1 MSRLLLVA
9 AWLLVVWGALAFGAV
24 YPWAWRP
31 LITGCAVVGAASWL
45 VARRY
50 GARAHDGA
58 LLAALG
64 CVALTGAVQLMPIPR
79 SARLLVSPSSET
91 VLLEQDL
98 EYAMAARL
106 TGVTGDGS
114 TAQVPAALPER
125 TLSINPDAT
134 ARALVLLVGMT
145 LLLGGLTRL
154 LNVTGA
160 RRLVG
165 WIVAFGTALALFGII
180 QRAVLGDHAWGGM
193 RIYGFWQPMNLL
205 TTPFGPFVNKNHFA
219 GWMLMGLPLAMG
231 LGLGWAERAQRIGSL
246 GWREGLLWLSSPDG
260 GKLQLAALATM
271 VMGVSLLMTRSR
283 SGIAGFVLSMM
294 IAGAVVGK
302 RFGSGRMRWLAM
314 TALVSMLVGA
324 FAWAGS
330 DVTDRFA
337 SGSIGLR
344 RVIWG
349 DSAAVVRDFPL
360 VGTGLNS
367 FGTAMLSYQTT
378 QRSTH
383 FQEAHNDYLQI
394 LVEGGV
400 LVAVPAALALVMLAR
415 AIRARFATHQ
425 DDGMAYWRRVGAT
438 TGLVAIGLQS
448 LVEFSL
454 QMPGNAVFCV
464 VLMAIAMHESPVRQ
478 SRRHNGGAS
487 PPPRP

>member
-31 LITGCAVVGAASWL
+31 LITGCAVVGAACWL

-50 GARAHDGA
+50 GARAHDRA
-58 LLAALG
+58 LLATLG
-64 CVALTGAVQLMPIPR
+64 CIALAGLLQLTPMPR
-79 SARLLVSPSSET
+79 GARLLVSPSSDT

-98 EYAMAARL
+98 EYAVAARL
-106 TGVTGDGS
+106 TGVTDDGS

-125 TLSINPDAT
+125 ALSINPDAT
-134 ARALVLLVGMT
+134 ARALVLLVGLT
-145 LLLGGLTRL
+145 LLLAGLTRL

-160 RRLVG
+160 RRLVT
-165 WIVAFGTALALFGII
+165 WIVVFGAALALFGII

-193 RIYGFWQPMNLL
+193 RIYGFWKPMNLL

-231 LGLGWAERAQRIGSL
+231 LGLAWAARAQRNGSH
-246 GWREGLLWLSSPDG
+246 GWRHGLLWLSSPDG

-271 VMGVSLLMTRSR
+271 LMGVSLLLTRSR
-283 SGIAGFVLSMM
+283 SGIASFVVSMM
-294 IAGAVVGK
+294 IAGVVVGR
-302 RFGSGRMRWLAM
+302 RFGTGRFRWLAM
-314 TALVSMLVGA
+314 LAMAVMLVGV
-324 FAWAGS
+324 FQWAGA

-337 SGSIGLR
+337 SGSIELR
-344 RVIWG
+344 RVIWR
-349 DSAAVVRDFPL
+349 DSVAVVRDFPL

-378 QRSTH
+378 QRATH

-394 LVEGGV
+394 LVEGG
-400 LVAVPAALALVMLAR
+400 LLIAVPAGVALFLLVR
-415 AIRARFATHQ
+415 AIRHRFLLQQ
-425 DDGMAYWRRVGAT
+425 DDAMTYWLRVGAT
-438 TGLVAIGLQS
+438 MGLVAIGLQS

-454 QMPGNAVFCV
+454 QMPGNAALCV
-464 VLMAIAMHESPVRQ
+464 VLMAVAMHETPTRYT
-478 SRRHNGGAS
+478 RRHNGGAS
-487 PPPRP
+487 TTPTR